1 MPLSEHEQRMLDQI
15 ESALYAEDPKFAST
29 VRGGRIRAA
38 STRRR
43 FQAVALFVIGLI
55 LLIAG
60 VALPFKPGGFP
71 IISLVGFVFMFG
83 SGVLLFAAQ
92 AHRAPVRAV
101 RGRQPAGTGKRPAPF
116 RFRTAPRSSQGILL
130 ADGGS
135 FQATVRPGMRETG
148 AVISTA
154 PILA

>member
-60 VALPFKPGGFP
+60 VALPIKPGGFP

-83 SGVLLFAAQ
+83 SGVLLLL
-92 AHRAPVRAV
+92 RK
-101 RGRQPAGTGKRPAPF
+101 PATSQSDRSGGADTASPGETRRPGS
-116 RFRTAPRSSQGILL
+116 APRRGPRRGFSSRMEDRFKRRFDQ
-130 ADGGS
+130 
-135 FQATVRPGMRETG
+135 E
-148 AVISTA
+148 
-154 PILA
+154 